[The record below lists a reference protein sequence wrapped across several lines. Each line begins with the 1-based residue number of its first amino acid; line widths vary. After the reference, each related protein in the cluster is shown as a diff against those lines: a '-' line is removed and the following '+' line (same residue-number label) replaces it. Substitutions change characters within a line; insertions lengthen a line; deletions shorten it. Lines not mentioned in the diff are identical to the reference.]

1 MNARSL
7 RRVRVCVF
15 AGTLSGAVSDPRS
28 PWFQPP
34 PAPPPPPKGPSVG
47 AGLKLLGITLGV
59 TVGVGLAAVLVLPA
73 VFDRKPRDREEEA
86 QPTPKKQKPA
96 PTTEKVSKKAPVAL
110 PILESD
116 PVRGDSRALV
126 TIVEFGD
133 YQDPFTA
140 RLETTLS
147 DLLKK
152 YGSDLRVVWK
162 DYPLAFHYEARPAA
176 KAARV
181 AMLEGGPPSFW
192 KFHDK
197 ILDNQKDLK
206 TELSTWSSDFGAD
219 PSAMSRSGKRADAL
233 IDAGV
238 QLAKDLGVPGTPCS
252 FIDGEKLS
260 GARTQADFEK
270 IVDAHLSEAKKLL
283 ASGTAR
289 EDLYAELVARHY
301 DDTDPTTGGTV
312 YNVDVTG
319 AQVVGKSNALVT
331 AVVFVDPE
339 RPPGGSDPIALADL
353 AALDSTRVVFRDI
366 PSSPK
371 GREAAAVLKA
381 IGDKVSVAERS
392 KATQAMWASFPTSLV
407 TFATGYGL
415 SAADATAAIASA
427 KTLKSLDD
435 DRDAADEVD
444 VSIAPIT
451 ALFLNGH
458 RQWVW
463 NKSDVEKAHASEK
476 KRADRLVLKG
486 TSASDV
492 YEALTKKGT
501 RRAKKHVT
509 LPVPSYAPT
518 RGPASA
524 KVVIQVFSDFQC
536 PFCQRAIGPGGTFAS
551 AVAAYA
557 SDVRVVFR
565 HNPLA
570 FHPLAEP
577 AAELSIEAKKQKGVA
592 AFWRV
597 HDKLYATKAP
607 LTMTTLESIALSEG
621 LDLTKVKDAIATKT
635 HKKEI
640 EDDQAEARRISAFGT
655 PTFVVGDELVSG
667 AQPQATFEA
676 AIVRAKSKAP

>member
-1 MNARSL
+1 M
-7 RRVRVCVF
+7 
-15 AGTLSGAVSDPRS
+15 SDPRS

-34 PAPPPPPKGPSVG
+34 PAPPPPPKGPSVA
-47 AGLKLLGITLGV
+47 AGLKLLGATLGV
-59 TVGVGLAAVLVLPA
+59 VVGVGLAAVLVLPA
-73 VFDRKPRDREEEA
+73 VFDRKSHDHDDDPA
-86 QPTPKKQKPA
+86 PIPKKTKPA
-96 PTTEKVSKKAPVAL
+96 PTTVKTSNKAPSAL
-110 PILESD
+110 PILETD
-116 PVRGDSRALV
+116 PVRGDPRALV

-133 YQDPFTA
+133 FQDPFTA
-140 RLETTLS
+140 RLETTLA
-147 DLLKK
+147 DVLKK
-152 YGSDLRVVWK
+152 YGSDVRVVWK

-181 AMLEGGPPSFW
+181 ALLEGGPSDFW

-197 ILDNQKDLK
+197 ILGNQKDLR
-206 TELSTWSSDFGAD
+206 TDLSTWSTDFGAD
-219 PSAMSRSGKRADAL
+219 PSAMGRNGKRAEAL
-233 IDAGV
+233 IDAGT

-260 GARTQADFEK
+260 GARAQADFEK
-270 IVDAHLSEAKKLL
+270 IIDVHLSEAKKLL

-289 EDLYAELVARHY
+289 EDLYAELVERHF
-301 DDTDPTTGGTV
+301 DDTGPTTGGTV

-319 AQVVGKSNALVT
+319 AQVVGKSDALVT

-339 RPPGGSDPIALADL
+339 HPPTGIDVIALADL
-353 AALDSTRVVFRDI
+353 AALADTRVVFRDV

-381 IGDKVSVAERS
+381 IGDKLSVAERS

-415 SAADATAAIASA
+415 AAADATAAIASA
-427 KTLKSLDD
+427 KSLKALDD
-435 DRDAADEVD
+435 DRDVADEVD
-444 VSIAPIT
+444 VAVTPMSS
-451 ALFLNGH
+451 LFLNGH

-486 TSASDV
+486 TARSDV
-492 YEALTKKGT
+492 YEALVKKGT
-501 RRAKKHVT
+501 KRARKHVT
-509 LPVPSYAPT
+509 LTVPTYAPV

-536 PFCQRAIGPGGTFAS
+536 PFCTKALGPGGAFVS
-551 AVAAYA
+551 AVATYS

-570 FHPLAEP
+570 FHVLAEP

-597 HDKLYATKAP
+597 HDKLYSHKGA
-607 LTMTTLESIALSEG
+607 LTMSALETIALSEG
-621 LDLTKVKDAIATKT
+621 LDLTKVKDAIATKA

-640 EDDQAEARRISAFGT
+640 DDDQAEARRISAFGT
-655 PTFVVGDELVSG
+655 PAFVVGDELVSG

-676 AIVRAKSKAP
+676 AILRAKSKAP